1 MIVTKHFQEMKI
13 FVIVNKHLMEGHPE
27 HIGNFK
33 AIKKFVKIE
42 LKLIFPYSMDF
53 CHYLGSNVSSH
64 TGLEYQSQALSQIG
78 DDQAFCIFCDNDK
91 MHQLLCERKHV
102 VSHNQRLEEGFRMQ
116 YKMESEDEDF
126 SHQESAFLPLTS
138 VYCKDTSDILNT
150 ENLDLLC
157 PLLAMEH
164 MDALPIVKS
173 YLSHIML
180 KFNLAEFV
188 QHPNNALILTMP
200 TKLPHKMKESLLKY
214 FFEEAK
220 AARVCLLP
228 KPLAIGELQ
237 KSYIFPLNR
246 NVCFESTWY
255 IVISRENLLF

>member
-1 MIVTKHFQEMKI
+1 MK
-13 FVIVNKHLMEGHPE
+13 
-27 HIGNFK
+27 
-33 AIKKFVKIE
+33 
-42 LKLIFPYSMDF
+42 LKLIFPYSMDY
-53 CHYLGSNVSSH
+53 CHNLGSNVSSH
-64 TGLEYQSQALSQIG
+64 TGLEYQSQALSQLG
-78 DDQAFCIFCDNDK
+78 DDQAFCIFCDNVK

-116 YKMESEDEDF
+116 YKMESEDDDF
-126 SHQESAFLPLTS
+126 RHQGKSAFLPALTS

-157 PLLAMEH
+157 PLMAMEH
-164 MDALPIVKS
+164 LEALPIVKS

-180 KFNLAEFV
+180 KFNLVEFV

-200 TKLPHKMKESLLKY
+200 TKLPYKMKESLLKY

-228 KPLAIGELQ
+228 KPLAIGKIFAFTVFENHRKSLIQHCERSELFL
-237 KSYIFPLNR
+237 Y
-246 NVCFESTWY
+246 FEWTK
-255 IVISRENLLF
+255 VN